1 MNEGVEGAQNI
12 PTGSPMRLYVIAALG
27 CFILAGIIWG
37 VSQPEERTGP
47 PVEQQPAAAGGP
59 VESPH
64 GQDDPA
70 LSDKIDELRGSVSS
84 GEASTDDILLLANLL
99 YDQGARTS
107 STEPFAE
114 ASVLYEQYLLAEP
127 ENPDARTDYAF
138 TLFQIGE
145 IDNAIEQLLRIRRE
159 HPDHQNSAF
168 NLAIMY
174 KEKDMPDSVL
184 YYMGVT
190 ADIDS
195 TTRSGQAALE
205 VLQAY
210 SGAH

>member
-1 MNEGVEGAQNI
+1 VNEVVDGQANV
-12 PTGSPMRLYVIAALG
+12 PTGSPTRLYVIAALG

-47 PVEQQPAAAGGP
+47 PVEQRPPSSGGP

-70 LSDKIDELRGSVSS
+70 LSAKIDELRVSVGS
-84 GEASTDDILLLANLL
+84 GNASTDDILLLANLL

-107 STEPFAE
+107 SAEPFAE
-114 ASVLYEQYLLAEP
+114 ASVLYEQYLLADP

-138 TLFQIGE
+138 TLFRIGE
-145 IDNAIEQLLRIRRE
+145 IDRAIEQLLRIRRS

-184 YYMGVT
+184 HYMGIT
-190 ADIDS
+190 AEIDS
-195 TTRSGQAALE
+195 TTRTGQAALE
-205 VLQAY
+205 VLRAY

>member
-1 MNEGVEGAQNI
+1 
-12 PTGSPMRLYVIAALG
+12 L
-27 CFILAGIIWG
+27 IWG

-47 PVEQQPAAAGGP
+47 PVEQQPGAAGGP

-64 GQDDPA
+64 GQNDPA
-70 LSDKIDELRGSVSS
+70 LREKIDELRTSVSNGTGS
-84 GEASTDDILLLANLL
+84 NEDLLLLANLL
-99 YDQGARTS
+99 YDQGARTAS
-107 STEPFAE
+107 AEPFAE
-114 ASVLYEQYLLAEP
+114 ASVLYEQYLLDDP

-138 TLFQIGE
+138 TLSRIGE
-145 IDNAIEQLLRIRRE
+145 VDNAIDQLHRVRNS
-159 HPDHQNSAF
+159 HPEHQNSAF

-184 YYMGVT
+184 YFMGVT
-190 ADIDS
+190 AEIDS
-195 TTRSGQAALE
+195 TTRTGKAALE